1 MKELNE
7 TLDRIDKIILRKAK
21 ECEPDSYNEF
31 KEKYFKL
38 TFFERYKLFIAQ
50 ERLWQMYPNC
60 AINCID
66 CEYFKKCVLKGIPL
80 CDC

>member
-1 MKELNE
+1 MEE

-21 ECEPDSYNEF
+21 ECEPDSYSEF

-38 TFFERYKLFIAQ
+38 TFFERYKLFLAQ
-50 ERLWQMYPNC
+50 EKIWQFHPVT
-60 AINCID
+60 AINCVN
-66 CEYFKKCVLKGIPL
+66 CKYFRECLVRGIPI